1 MGEGVNMLKNV
12 FCVVIGAVVGAGAAL
27 VYTRPFSK
35 KADVAISPAVFGDQ
49 GAGLHVAMRF

>member
-1 MGEGVNMLKNV
+1 MLKNV